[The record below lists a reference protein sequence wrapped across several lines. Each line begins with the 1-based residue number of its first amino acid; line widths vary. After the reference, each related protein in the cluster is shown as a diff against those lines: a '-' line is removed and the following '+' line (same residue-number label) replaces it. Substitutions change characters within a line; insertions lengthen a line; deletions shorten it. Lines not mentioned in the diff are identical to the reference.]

1 MKYIYDFIADNILPE
16 QLIVEVKNNK
26 MRNLNN
32 LSDSKI
38 EPLSK
43 YFNKN
48 EYEMEIN
55 IIWKLLT
62 SWIFKNGGVIT
73 KTTKKLEIN
82 EIYINFCIYFV
93 SKNINTNYIYEFLLL
108 IEEYFKNKNIEN
120 LYVLYE
126 KDLLY
131 IWLIETIYYCNTKEI
146 SKDTSK
152 KDLYEKIKTNAIALI
167 QQLFIRSKDLKNK
180 LNKIKYILFF
190 SYKLKYLVNNNKSL
204 LNEIELI
211 TRYIL
216 KLLLENEHINMI

>member
-1 MKYIYDFIADNILPE
+1 MLSISLLDLRIVLFNLWDVLLKDSKIINTKLPISMKYIYDFIADNILPE

-62 SWIFKNGGVIT
+62 SWIFKKGCVIT
-73 KTTKKLEIN
+73 KTIKKLEIN

-93 SKNINTNYIYEFLLL
+93 SKNINTNYIYKFLLL
-108 IEEYFKNKNIEN
+108 IKEYFKNKNIEN
-120 LYVLYE
+120 L
-126 KDLLY
+126 
-131 IWLIETIYYCNTKEI
+131 N
-146 SKDTSK
+146 
-152 KDLYEKIKTNAIALI
+152 
-167 QQLFIRSKDLKNK
+167 
-180 LNKIKYILFF
+180 IL
-190 SYKLKYLVNNNKSL
+190 
-204 LNEIELI
+204 
-211 TRYIL
+211 
-216 KLLLENEHINMI
+216 